1 MKSLTNHQKQW
12 AWFVTLWLTGLLSM
26 ALLGLIFRWVV
37 RW

>member
-1 MKSLTNHQKQW
+1 MKHLTDTQKQW
-12 AWFVTLWLTGLLSM
+12 TWFVTLWLGGLLSM

>member
-1 MKSLTNHQKQW
+1 MKRFTDSQKQW
-12 AWFVTLWLTGLLSM
+12 AWFITLWLIGLLSM